1 MRNLKKAQSQIQA
14 LLYIQIP
21 LNLQPF
27 ILKIKKCIS
36 CMKPPTLELK
46 TARGG
51 IMMAHC
57 TMTAEKLNMAGTFPV
72 YVEAAKSSSNA
83 ALIKA
88 INYVQTTRFM
98 F

>member
-1 MRNLKKAQSQIQA
+1 
-14 LLYIQIP
+14 
-21 LNLQPF
+21 
-27 ILKIKKCIS
+27 
-36 CMKPPTLELK
+36 
-46 TARGG
+46 
-51 IMMAHC
+51 MMAHC

>member
-1 MRNLKKAQSQIQA
+1 
-14 LLYIQIP
+14 
-21 LNLQPF
+21 
-27 ILKIKKCIS
+27 
-36 CMKPPTLELK
+36 
-46 TARGG
+46 
-51 IMMAHC
+51 
-57 TMTAEKLNMAGTFPV
+57 V